1 MTRVR
6 TCLRLAAGLFAVLL
20 TSSLL
25 AARAQAPAGAAKP
38 KAKAAAAPR
47 KIPVAQLKT
56 RLDLRDPFNLGQNKV
71 RVVAFLSPSCSHC
84 IENAGALQQI
94 LEKNPSKDL
103 ELHIVWVKIM
113 DTDSRAAVDKAVTV
127 LKDPRA
133 QHYWDQNSL
142 LNAQLLDAIMFDVGV
157 RMYDIFLLYD
167 RTATWGERLPRPP
180 YWMHEYRGAP
190 GPWYDPQEFAKQI
203 ARALANEP
211 LPKPR

>member
-6 TCLRLAAGLFAVLL
+6 FCLRLAAGLCAVLVA
-20 TSSLL
+20 SSLP
-25 AARAQAPAGAAKP
+25 AAHAQPPTGGAKP
-38 KAKAAAAPR
+38 KAKAAAPR

-71 RVVAFLSPSCSHC
+71 RVVAFLSPTCSHC
-84 IENAGALQQI
+84 IDNAGALQHI
-94 LEKNPSKDL
+94 LEQNPAKDL
-103 ELHIVWVKIM
+103 ALHVVWVKIM

-127 LKDPRA
+127 LTDPRA

-203 ARALANEP
+203 ERALANEP